1 MPKLTVKIIL
11 REDNSGLPGQP
22 IYNNVINLGQTFFLE
37 VLIGDIR
44 PRAKGILSSFIDIDF
59 DARILRNIDIP
70 FEPFRLNQGILNS
83 KLVYKPS
90 GNLDNLRGI
99 ITNLG
104 ATAVPPFFGMPLGIN
119 RLERFSLL
127 HFRTLKEGDSNL
139 KIRFNLESTIFVN
152 NKFADIN
159 SQKSYIQP
167 ISVVNK
173 INSQAKNFFGVGSPV
188 FFGLAYKEKLFKIRK
203 NNKRQLLKFFDKKD
217 E

>member
-1 MPKLTVKIIL
+1 MIIL
-11 REDNSGLPGQP
+11 FIAVKL
-22 IYNNVINLGQTFFLE
+22 FFLE

-104 ATAVPPFFGMPLGIN
+104 ATAIPPFFGMPLGIN

-127 HFRTLKEGDSNL
+127 RFQTLKEGNCDL
-139 KIRFNLESTIFVN
+139 KISFNLGSTTFVN
-152 NKFADIN
+152 
-159 SQKSYIQP
+159 
-167 ISVVNK
+167 
-173 INSQAKNFFGVGSPV
+173 KN
-188 FFGLAYKEKLFKIRK
+188 LRMLIH
-203 NNKRQLLKFFDKKD
+203 KRIIFNPYQLLIK
-217 E
+217 